1 MIQGGIVSD
10 VVASRPAQAS
20 VEYDARRSLVITEK
34 EAEFHI
40 EPTGDLEA
48 DRDRSASALD
58 DELYPPPTEVER
70 ATLRKIPG
78 SIPWVAWLL
87 CICELAERASYYGAA
102 QIFNNF
108 MQFPLP
114 EGITAPV
121 ECSRRLN

>member
-1 MIQGGIVSD
+1 
-10 VVASRPAQAS
+10 VASQPPKAS

-34 EAEFHI
+34 EAARHI
-40 EPTGDLEA
+40 RSSADIEA
-48 DRDRSASALD
+48 DRERSTASLD
-58 DELYPPPTEVER
+58 DELYPRPTEEER
-70 ATLRKIPG
+70 VTLRKVSD

-114 EGITAPV
+114 EGNGCFSPFIH
-121 ECSRRLN
+121 RY